1 MDLRDKLVYAFNTF
15 FGDFLTNAKNV
26 DESIKKR
33 LKKKYRVIDRSSNA
47 ILLDFCKAAKSSGI
61 YDIIR
66 DVSEPDKL
74 LDTESVLS
82 MHVAQAMPL
91 KDVLQFAKDDTKKCI
106 LSDISLL
113 CGVCS
118 IYDELCDEDHS
129 DTSVLQSFFENL
141 MEAVENVTSGIN
153 SYSDVD
159 IMKSIVD
166 DDVRDLFVGILAR
179 VHRSKSESNNKNGKS
194 PVYND
199 NSENV
204 NPKSNEMEDILE
216 QMKSSKLGEIAEE
229 ISKTID
235 KDKLAQAFSGE
246 NGMEN
251 MIQGLMSGKNV
262 GMIGELIQ
270 QVGDKINKKLQDG
283 DMKEED
289 LLKDAFSLMGRM
301 KDFGSGKK

>member
-1 MDLRDKLVYAFNTF
+1 MELRNKLVYAFNTF
-15 FGDFLTNAKNV
+15 FGDFLINAKNV
-26 DESIKKR
+26 DETIKKR

-47 ILLDFCKAAKSSGI
+47 ILIDFCKSAKSSGVYEI
-61 YDIIR
+61 LR
-66 DVSEPDKL
+66 DTSEPDKL
-74 LDTESVLS
+74 LETDSVLS

-91 KDVLQFAKDDTKKCI
+91 KDILNFATEDSKKSI

-118 IYDELCDEDHS
+118 IYEEFGDEVKS
-129 DTSVLQSFFENL
+129 DTDVLETFFENL
-141 MEAVENVTSGIN
+141 MEAVEKVTSGN
-153 SYSDVD
+153 SSYSD
-159 IMKSIVD
+159 KSILKSIID
-166 DDVRDLFVGILAR
+166 DDVRDLFIGILAR
-179 VHRSKSESNNKNGKS
+179 VSRSKLAKDKKEGKKTICDKNN
-194 PVYND
+194 
-199 NSENV
+199 ENV
-204 NPKSNEMEDILE
+204 SSKTDEMEDILE

-235 KDKLAQAFSGE
+235 KDKLAQAFSGD

>member
-1 MDLRDKLVYAFNTF
+1 
-15 FGDFLTNAKNV
+15 
-26 DESIKKR
+26 
-33 LKKKYRVIDRSSNA
+33 
-47 ILLDFCKAAKSSGI
+47 
-61 YDIIR
+61 
-66 DVSEPDKL
+66 
-74 LDTESVLS
+74 
-82 MHVAQAMPL
+82 
-91 KDVLQFAKDDTKKCI
+91 
-106 LSDISLL
+106 
-113 CGVCS
+113 
-118 IYDELCDEDHS
+118 
-129 DTSVLQSFFENL
+129 
-141 MEAVENVTSGIN
+141 
-153 SYSDVD
+153 
-159 IMKSIVD
+159 
-166 DDVRDLFVGILAR
+166 
-179 VHRSKSESNNKNGKS
+179 
-194 PVYND
+194 
-199 NSENV
+199 
-204 NPKSNEMEDILE
+204 MEDILE

>member
-15 FGDFLTNAKNV
+15 FGDFLNNAKTV
-26 DESIKKR
+26 DETIKKR

-47 ILLDFCKAAKSSGI
+47 ILLDFCKSAKASEV
-61 YDIIR
+61 YDVIR

-74 LDTESVLS
+74 LENESVLS

-91 KDVLQFAKDDTKKCI
+91 NDILQFAKDGTKTAI

-113 CGVCS
+113 CGVSS
-118 IYDELCDEDHS
+118 IYDELCDEVQS
-129 DTSVLQSFFENL
+129 DIVVLGTFFETL
-141 MEAVENVTSGIN
+141 MEAVENVSSGKN
-153 SYSDVD
+153 EFSDAS
-159 IMKSIVD
+159 ILKSIMD
-166 DDVRDLFVGILAR
+166 DDVHDLFVGILAR
-179 VHRSKSESNNKNGKS
+179 VSRNKAVSNPNSDGGYKGIQGNESSGS
-194 PVYND
+194 
-199 NSENV
+199 
-204 NPKSNEMEDILE
+204 KSNEMEDILE

-235 KDKLAQAFSGE
+235 KDKLTEAFSGE
-246 NGMEN
+246 HGMEN